1 MILHGFINL
10 LCCSYSYNACS
21 GAELRNEYD
30 LTYWLITLKSF
41 IWRQLLETNDSAAN
55 RSFNSSTLHSS
66 QTGSIDIASNILDIC
81 THTQTSPITNKIG
94 LDYLAIGF
102 WFVLYTFVDDIEF
115 LRIFFSNDLSV
126 SILESL
132 HINAFNI
139 RIYRSRKKLG
149 KT

>member
-1 MILHGFINL
+1 MILHGFITL
-10 LCCSYSYNACS
+10 LCCSYSCNTCS
-21 GAELRNEYD
+21 GAKLRNEYD

-41 IWRQLLETNDSAAN
+41 IWRQLLETNDSATN

-81 THTQTSPITNKIG
+81 THTQTFPINNKIG
-94 LDYLAIGF
+94 LDYLAIGL

-115 LRIFFSNDLSV
+115 LRIFFFNDLSV